1 MRKYRILAVI
11 FFGLAG
17 ALSITFVSAPLNAAK
32 AKISREEKVAQEV
45 AKSFEEGEKYYLTK
59 KYSQAYSCFSRV
71 HQLDPA
77 YRAKEVEAY
86 LKLIGYK
93 LGKTPKK
100 VEKFEE
106 KELPEKEVQIK
117 KEEDWQVLVKG
128 AEEAILAAGSLL
140 DKVIKTEKL
149 AEKDLLD
156 ARFSFAESEK
166 AFEKKQYQEAKRL
179 ADKCRY
185 LIEILLS
192 QKEPPKKLLGK
203 IGDTPVTLNLNNAD
217 LQESLKLIYDLTGAN
232 IVLSPG
238 IKGKVTINVKDLPL
252 REVLNVIVQSNN
264 LQYIEKE
271 NVIRIMS
278 KEEYEK
284 SEEGLAK
291 INKKA
296 FPLHYAES
304 TAIAKIVKD
313 TLKIQSVT
321 ADPRTNSVL
330 IDVASSSEAD
340 KIENLIQSLDLPVN
354 QVLIDVKLVE
364 VALSKGTPESPNTL
378 GIDWEAASQ
387 IISGI
392 EPTTTL
398 TGPLFGR
405 VPTLLSGGTGTLTFA
420 ISNKRINA
428 VISALAQQGN
438 VHMLSQPRILT
449 IDGKKATIKVI
460 EELPYVSGV
469 TVTST
474 TSGGVVTYS
483 YSYTITTRSDIGIT
497 LGVTPRIQK
506 NRSVDLH
513 LDLQQI
519 RVIDYLELPIG
530 TEAEALGVRSK
541 TPHTADRITTQDVVV
556 WDGQTLILG
565 GMIGTKK
572 GKVVKQVPFLGNI
585 PLLGHLFKKSS
596 VYDERTEMVIFLTP
610 YVITGF
616 EEGKTLTDEEK
627 GIQKPLSTGIME
639 KF

>member
-45 AKSFEEGEKYYLTK
+45 TKSFEEGEKYYLTK

-340 KIENLIQSLDLPVN
+340 KIENLIQSLDLPVS
-354 QVLIDVKLVE
+354 QVLIEAKLIE
-364 VALSKGTPESPNTL
+364 VVLSDENSL
-378 GIDWEAASQ
+378 GIDWEMASQ
-387 IISGI
+387 VISEI

-398 TGPLFGR
+398 TGPIFGR
-405 VPTLLSGGTGTLTFA
+405 ASSSLVPVSGVFSFA
-420 ISNKRINA
+420 ISNKRVNA
-428 VISALAQQGN
+428 VIVAVSKQGN
-438 VHMLSQPRILT
+438 AHALSQPRILT
-449 IDGKKATIKVI
+449 LDGKEAKIEII
-460 EELPYVSGV
+460 EEVPFVSGV

-474 TSGGVVTYS
+474 TRGGVTTYS
-483 YSYTITTRSDIGIT
+483 YSYTIETRSDIGIT
-497 LGVTPRIQK
+497 LTVTPRIQK
-506 NRSVDLH
+506 DRSVNLH
-513 LDLQQI
+513 LDIKEI
-519 RVIDYLELPIG
+519 RIVDYLELPISA
-530 TEAEALGVRSK
+530 EAEAIGVRSR

-565 GMIGTKK
+565 GMISTRKSTIVSK
-572 GKVVKQVPFLGNI
+572 VPFLGNI
-585 PLLGHLFKKSS
+585 PLLGHLFKKTA
-596 VYDERTEMVIFLTP
+596 YEDTRTELVIFLTP
-610 YVITGF
+610 YVIRSFG
-616 EEGKTLTDEEK
+616 EGKMLTNEEK
-627 GIQKPLSTGIME
+627 EIEKQPSAGIIE